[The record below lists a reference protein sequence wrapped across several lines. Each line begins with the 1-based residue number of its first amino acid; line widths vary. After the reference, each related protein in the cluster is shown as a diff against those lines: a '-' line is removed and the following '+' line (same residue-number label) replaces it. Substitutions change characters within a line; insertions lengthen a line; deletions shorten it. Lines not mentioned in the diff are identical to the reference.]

1 MIIFAKTEMDISNSF
16 NRNMQELRIKEII
29 KQRGMTIGD
38 LAEKLGVS
46 RQALSRQIQGK
57 LLVETA
63 ERIAMALDVPIW
75 QLFVSE
81 EDVLS
86 ESERQQKHTTSDFCA
101 FMKMGEKVCYVSS
114 LEEAR
119 NILSDW
125 EK

>member
-1 MIIFAKTEMDISNSF
+1 
-16 NRNMQELRIKEII
+16 MQELRIKEII

-63 ERIAMALDVPIW
+63 ERIAHALDVPIW

-81 EDVLS
+81 QDVLGGYEASHEDV
-86 ESERQQKHTTSDFCA
+86 QSDFCA
-101 FMKMGEKVCYVSS
+101 FMRKGEKVCYVTSI
-114 LEEAR
+114 EEAKG
-119 NILSDW
+119 ILADW

>member
-1 MIIFAKTEMDISNSF
+1 MDISNSF

-114 LEEAR
+114 LEEVR

>member
-1 MIIFAKTEMDISNSF
+1 MDISNSF

-86 ESERQQKHTTSDFCA
+86 ESERQQKDTTSDFCA

>member
-1 MIIFAKTEMDISNSF
+1 MNISNSF

-119 NILSDW
+119 KILSDW